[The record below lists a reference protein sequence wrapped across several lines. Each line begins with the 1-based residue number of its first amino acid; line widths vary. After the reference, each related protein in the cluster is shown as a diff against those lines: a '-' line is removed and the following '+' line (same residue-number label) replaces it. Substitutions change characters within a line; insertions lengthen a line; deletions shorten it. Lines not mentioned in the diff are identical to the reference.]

1 MNPSAL
7 STRRPSDAPV
17 RVLVV
22 DDQKLFAD
30 ALALFLAYEDRIE
43 VVGVAESGQE
53 AIDLALANAAD
64 VVLMDLFMPRMDG
77 LEATKR
83 LHSIRPE
90 THVIVLS
97 GLGDDDAAQRAREA
111 GADAYL
117 QKGRVH
123 EQVVEAILAAAG
135 KSAFQ
140 GSDPAGSD
148 PSAF

>member
-1 MNPSAL
+1 VNEL
-7 STRRPSDAPV
+7 SEPKNSDARV

-30 ALALFLAYEDRIE
+30 SLALFLAHEDRIE

-83 LHSIRPE
+83 LQSIRPE

-97 GLGDDDAAQRAREA
+97 GLGEDDAAQQAREA
-111 GADAYL
+111 GAHAYL
-117 QKGRVH
+117 QKGRLH
-123 EQVVEAILAAAG
+123 EQIVEAILAAART
-135 KSAFQ
+135 
-140 GSDPAGSD
+140 
-148 PSAF
+148 

>member
-1 MNPSAL
+1 MNAL
-7 STRRPSDAPV
+7 SKRQPSNAPV

-30 ALALFLAYEDRIE
+30 ALALFLAHEDRIE
-43 VVGVAESGQE
+43 VVGTASSGQE
-53 AIDLALANAAD
+53 AIDLALTSPAD

-83 LHSIRPE
+83 LHDISPD

-97 GLGDDDAAQRAREA
+97 GLRDDDVDRQAREA
-111 GADAYL
+111 GAEGYL

-123 EQVVEAILAAAG
+123 EHVVEAIL
-135 KSAFQ
+135 SAVGSEQ
-140 GSDPAGSD
+140 GSDPAGV
-148 PSAF
+148 

>member
-1 MNPSAL
+1 VSEL
-7 STRRPSDAPV
+7 SEPQNSDARV

-30 ALALFLAYEDRIE
+30 SLALFLAREDRIE
-43 VVGVAESGQE
+43 VVGVAESGQD
-53 AIDLALANAAD
+53 AIDLALAHAAD
-64 VVLMDLFMPRMDG
+64 VVLMDLLMPRMDG

-97 GLGDDDAAQRAREA
+97 GLGDDDAAARARAA

-117 QKGRVH
+117 QKGQVH
-123 EQVVEAILAAAG
+123 EQVVEAILAAVE
-135 KSAFQ
+135 S
-140 GSDPAGSD
+140 
-148 PSAF
+148 

>member
-1 MNPSAL
+1 MSEL

-30 ALALFLAYEDRIE
+30 ALALFLAHEDRIE
-43 VVGVAESGQE
+43 VVGTAESGQE
-53 AIDLALANAAD
+53 AIDLALANGVD
-64 VVLMDLFMPRMDG
+64 VVWMDLFMPRMDG

-83 LHSIRPE
+83 LHSMRPE

-97 GLGDDDAAQRAREA
+97 GLGDDDAARQACEA
-111 GADAYL
+111 GAAAYL

-123 EQVVEAILAAAG
+123 EEVVDAILAAAG
-135 KSAFQ
+135 S
-140 GSDPAGSD
+140 
-148 PSAF
+148 

>member
-7 STRRPSDAPV
+7 SKRRPSDAPV

-30 ALALFLAYEDRIE
+30 ALALFLTHEDRIE
-43 VVGVAESGQE
+43 VVGTAGSGQE
-53 AIDLALANAAD
+53 AIDLTLANAAD

-83 LHSIRPE
+83 LHNIRPE
-90 THVIVLS
+90 TSVIVLS
-97 GLGDDDAAQRAREA
+97 GLRDDDVARQAHEA
-111 GADAYL
+111 GADGYL

-123 EQVVEAILAAAG
+123 EHVVDAILAAAG
-135 KSAFQ
+135 KRALQ
-140 GSDPAGSD
+140 GSDPGGV
-148 PSAF
+148 

>member
-1 MNPSAL
+1 VNAL
-7 STRRPSDAPV
+7 SSRQQPSDGRV

-30 ALALFLAYEDRIE
+30 ALALFLAHENRIE
-43 VVGVAESGQE
+43 VVGIAESGQE

-64 VVLMDLFMPRMDG
+64 VVLMDLFMPRMNG

-83 LHSIRPE
+83 LHKIRPE

-97 GLGDDDAAQRAREA
+97 GLGEDDVAEQAREA
-111 GADAYL
+111 GADAFL

-135 KSAFQ
+135 A
-140 GSDPAGSD
+140 
-148 PSAF
+148 

>member
-1 MNPSAL
+1 
-7 STRRPSDAPV
+7 V

-30 ALALFLAYEDRIE
+30 SLALFLAHEDRIE

-53 AIDLALANAAD
+53 AIDLALAHAAD

-83 LHSIRPE
+83 LHGIRPQ

-97 GLGDDDAAQRAREA
+97 GLGDDDAAAQALAA
-111 GADAYL
+111 GADRYL

-123 EQVVEAILAAAG
+123 ELVVEAILAAVE
-135 KSAFQ
+135 S
-140 GSDPAGSD
+140 
-148 PSAF
+148 

>member
-1 MNPSAL
+1 MNSSAL
-7 STRRPSDAPV
+7 SKRRSSDAPV

-30 ALALFLAYEDRIE
+30 ALALFLAHEDGIE
-43 VVGVAESGQE
+43 VVGTAASGQE

-90 THVIVLS
+90 TRVIVLS
-97 GLGDDDAAQRAREA
+97 GLGDDDAAQQAREA

-123 EQVVEAILAAAG
+123 EQIVEAILAAAK
-135 KSAFQ
+135 KSALR
-140 GSDPAGSD
+140 GSNPAGV
-148 PSAF
+148 

>member
-7 STRRPSDAPV
+7 STRQLSDAPV

-30 ALALFLAYEDRIE
+30 ALALFLAHEDRIE
-43 VVGVAESGQE
+43 VVGIAESGQE
-53 AIDLALANAAD
+53 AIDLALAHAAD

-97 GLGDDDAAQRAREA
+97 GLGEDDAAQRAREA

-135 KSAFQ
+135 RSAVQ
-140 GSDPAGSD
+140 GPDPAGV
-148 PSAF
+148 

>member
-1 MNPSAL
+1 VNEL
-7 STRRPSDAPV
+7 SEPQTSNARV

-30 ALALFLAYEDRIE
+30 SLALFLAHEDRIE

-53 AIDLALANAAD
+53 AIDLALANGAD

-97 GLGDDDAAQRAREA
+97 GLGDDDAAEQAREA

-123 EQVVEAILAAAG
+123 EQVVAVILDAAG
-135 KSAFQ
+135 S
-140 GSDPAGSD
+140 
-148 PSAF
+148 

>member
-1 MNPSAL
+1 MASEHPQK
-7 STRRPSDAPV
+7 PPV

-22 DDQKLFAD
+22 DDQQLFAD
-30 ALALFLAYEDRIE
+30 ALAMFLSHEDSIE
-43 VVGVAESGQE
+43 VIGTAASGQE
-53 AIDLALANAAD
+53 AIDLALAKVAD

-83 LHSIRPE
+83 LRTIRPE

-97 GLGDDDAAQRAREA
+97 GLGEEEVAEQAREA

-123 EQVVEAILAAAG
+123 EHVVAAIHAANARRR
-135 KSAFQ
+135 
-140 GSDPAGSD
+140 
-148 PSAF
+148 

>member
-1 MNPSAL
+1 VSEL
-7 STRRPSDAPV
+7 SEPQNSDARV

-30 ALALFLAYEDRIE
+30 SLALFLAREDRIE
-43 VVGVAESGQE
+43 VVGVAESGQD
-53 AIDLALANAAD
+53 AIDLALAHAAD
-64 VVLMDLFMPRMDG
+64 VVLMDLLMPRMDG

-97 GLGDDDAAQRAREA
+97 GLGDDDAAAQARAA

-123 EQVVEAILAAAG
+123 EQIVEAILAAVE
-135 KSAFQ
+135 S
-140 GSDPAGSD
+140 
-148 PSAF
+148 

>member
-1 MNPSAL
+1 MVTSAR
-7 STRRPSDAPV
+7 TQKPV

-22 DDQKLFAD
+22 DDQQLFAD
-30 ALALFLAYEDRIE
+30 ALALYLRQEDTIE
-43 VVGVAESGQE
+43 VVGTAASGQE
-53 AIDLALANAAD
+53 AIDLALANVAD

-83 LHSIRPE
+83 LRTIRPE

-97 GLGDDDAAQRAREA
+97 GLGDDDIANQARDA

-123 EQVVEAILAAAG
+123 EDVVAAIHAAHGANLL
-135 KSAFQ
+135 
-140 GSDPAGSD
+140 
-148 PSAF
+148 

>member
-1 MNPSAL
+1 VTEL
-7 STRRPSDAPV
+7 SEPQTSNARV

-30 ALALFLAYEDRIE
+30 SLALFLAHEDRIE
-43 VVGVAESGQE
+43 VVGVAASGQE
-53 AIDLALANAAD
+53 AIDLALANGAD

-97 GLGDDDAAQRAREA
+97 GLGEDDAAQQAREA

-123 EQVVEAILAAAG
+123 EQVVAAILDAAG
-135 KSAFQ
+135 S
-140 GSDPAGSD
+140 
-148 PSAF
+148 

>member
-1 MNPSAL
+1 MNAL
-7 STRRPSDAPV
+7 SKRQPSNAPV

-30 ALALFLAYEDRIE
+30 ALALFLAHEDRIE
-43 VVGVAESGQE
+43 VVGTASSGQE
-53 AIDLALANAAD
+53 AIDLALTSPAD

-83 LHSIRPE
+83 LHDISPD

-97 GLGDDDAAQRAREA
+97 GLRDDDVDRQAREA
-111 GADAYL
+111 GAEGYL

-123 EQVVEAILAAAG
+123 EHVVEAIL
-135 KSAFQ
+135 SAVGSEQ
-140 GSDPAGSD
+140 GSDPAGI
-148 PSAF
+148 

>member
-1 MNPSAL
+1 MYDVNEL
-7 STRRPSDAPV
+7 SEPQNSDARV

-30 ALALFLAYEDRIE
+30 SLALFLAHEDRIE

-64 VVLMDLFMPRMDG
+64 VVLMDLFMPHMDG

-97 GLGDDDAAQRAREA
+97 GLGEDDAAQQAREA
-111 GADAYL
+111 GARAYL
-117 QKGRVH
+117 QKGRIH
-123 EQVVEAILAAAG
+123 EQIVEAILAAVRT
-135 KSAFQ
+135 
-140 GSDPAGSD
+140 
-148 PSAF
+148 

>member
-1 MNPSAL
+1 MQTSEHPNP
-7 STRRPSDAPV
+7 RV

-30 ALALFLAYEDRIE
+30 ALAMFLSHDDSIE
-43 VVGVAESGQE
+43 VVGTASSGQE
-53 AIDLALANAAD
+53 AIDLALAQVAD

-83 LHSIRPE
+83 LRTIRPE

-97 GLGDDDAAQRAREA
+97 GLDEDGVAQQAREA

-117 QKGRVH
+117 QKGKAH
-123 EQVVEAILAAAG
+123 EHVVAAIHAARASVG
-135 KSAFQ
+135 
-140 GSDPAGSD
+140 
-148 PSAF
+148 

>member
-1 MNPSAL
+1 VSEL
-7 STRRPSDAPV
+7 SEPQNSDARV

-30 ALALFLAYEDRIE
+30 SLALFLAREDRIE
-43 VVGVAESGQE
+43 VVGVAESGQD
-53 AIDLALANAAD
+53 AIDLALAHAAD

-97 GLGDDDAAQRAREA
+97 GLGDDDAAAQARAA

-123 EQVVEAILAAAG
+123 EQIVEAILAAVE
-135 KSAFQ
+135 S
-140 GSDPAGSD
+140 
-148 PSAF
+148 